1 VGNVG
6 IVISNKRSD
15 LSTLTIT
22 TKNMIYLEDVSKTY
36 DKAKKKAL
44 DNISVHIKPKEFVI
58 FVGLSGAGKSTLTK
72 LITDEEEPT
81 SGKITV
87 GGIDYSKLSKRD
99 IPYLRRKIGVVFQD
113 FKLLPRKTV
122 AENISYA
129 LEVAGISGKT
139 IKSRVPQILQMV
151 GLENKK
157 DDFPRALSG
166 GEKQRVAIARALV
179 HEPKILIADEPTG
192 NLDPKNAWEIIDL
205 LLKVNEY
212 GTTVILTTHNKEIVN
227 TLKKRVITLKS
238 GKIIKDQEVGR
249 YALQ

>member
-1 VGNVG
+1 
-6 IVISNKRSD
+6 
-15 LSTLTIT
+15 
-22 TKNMIYLEDVSKTY
+22 MIYLENITKVY

-72 LITDEEEPT
+72 LITHEEEPT

-87 GGIDYSKLSKRD
+87 GGIDYSTLGKKD

-113 FKLLPRKTV
+113 FKLLPKKTV
-122 AENISYA
+122 YENIAYA
-129 LEVAGISGKT
+129 LEVAGISNKT
-139 IKSRVPQILQMV
+139 IRSRVPQVLKMV
-151 GLENKK
+151 GLENKEK
-157 DDFPRALSG
+157 DFPDMLSG
-166 GEKQRVAIARALV
+166 GEKQRVAIARALI

-227 TLKKRVITLKS
+227 ALKKRVITLKS

-249 YALQ
+249 YTLQ

>member
-1 VGNVG
+1 
-6 IVISNKRSD
+6 
-15 LSTLTIT
+15 
-22 TKNMIYLEDVSKTY
+22 MIYLDSITKIY
-36 DKAKKKAL
+36 DKGSKKAL

-72 LITDEEEPT
+72 LITHEEEPT

-87 GGIDYSKLSKRD
+87 GGIDYASLKKKDL
-99 IPYLRRKIGVVFQD
+99 PYLRRKIGVVFQD
-113 FKLLPRKTV
+113 FKLLPKKTV
-122 AENISYA
+122 YENIAYA

-139 IKSRVPQILQMV
+139 IKSRLPQILKMV
-151 GLENKK
+151 GLESKK
-157 DDFPRALSG
+157 DAFPRELSG

-192 NLDPKNAWEIIDL
+192 NLDPKNAWEVIDL

-227 TLKKRVITLKS
+227 ALKKRVVTLKN
-238 GKIIKDQEVGR
+238 GKLIKDQEVGR

>member
-1 VGNVG
+1 
-6 IVISNKRSD
+6 
-15 LSTLTIT
+15 
-22 TKNMIYLEDVSKTY
+22 MIYLDGITKIY
-36 DKAKKKAL
+36 DKSSKKAL

-72 LITDEEEPT
+72 LITHEEEPT

-87 GGIDYSKLSKRD
+87 GGIDYATLKKKD

-113 FKLLPRKTV
+113 FKLLPKKTV
-122 AENISYA
+122 YENIAYA
-129 LEVAGISGKT
+129 LEVAGISNKT
-139 IKSRVPQILQMV
+139 IRSRVPQVLKMV
-151 GLENKK
+151 GLENKDK
-157 DDFPRALSG
+157 SFPRELSG
-166 GEKQRVAIARALV
+166 GEMQRAAIARALI

-227 TLKKRVITLKS
+227 TLKKRVITLKN
-238 GKIIKDQEVGR
+238 GKLIKDQEVGR
-249 YALQ
+249 YTLQ

>member
-1 VGNVG
+1 
-6 IVISNKRSD
+6 
-15 LSTLTIT
+15 
-22 TKNMIYLEDVSKTY
+22 MIYLKEVTKIY
-36 DKAKKKAL
+36 DKSKKKAL

-58 FVGLSGAGKSTLTK
+58 FVGLSGAGKSTLTR
-72 LITDEEEPT
+72 LITHEEEPT
-81 SGKITV
+81 AGKITV
-87 GGIDYSKLSKRD
+87 GGIDYTQLKKKD

-113 FKLLPRKTV
+113 FKLLPKKTV
-122 AENISYA
+122 YENISYA
-129 LEVAGISGKT
+129 LEVAGISNKT
-139 IKSRVPQILQMV
+139 IRSRVPQVLKMV
-151 GLENKK
+151 GLENKAK
-157 DDFPRALSG
+157 DFPNMLSG
-166 GEKQRVAIARALV
+166 GEKQRVAIARALI

-238 GKIIKDQEVGR
+238 GKLVKDQEVGR

>member
-1 VGNVG
+1 
-6 IVISNKRSD
+6 
-15 LSTLTIT
+15 
-22 TKNMIYLEDVSKTY
+22 MIYLENITKIY
-36 DKAKKKAL
+36 DKSKKKAL

-72 LITDEEEPT
+72 LITREEQPT
-81 SGKITV
+81 SGKIVV
-87 GGIDYSKLSKRD
+87 GGIDYAKLKKRD

-113 FKLLPRKTV
+113 FKLLPKKTIY
-122 AENISYA
+122 ENIAYA

-139 IKSRVPQILQMV
+139 IRQRVPQILKMV

-157 DDFPRALSG
+157 DDFPKMLSG
-166 GEKQRVAIARALV
+166 GEMQRVAIARALV

-212 GTTVILTTHNKEIVN
+212 GTTVILTTHNREIVN
-227 TLKKRVITLKS
+227 TLKKRVITLRN
-238 GKIIKDQEVGR
+238 GKLIKDQEVGR